1 MLDIAVLALAVA
13 VVIGGYWLFQR
24 VRYHD
29 QMDEALIQILQK
41 QAPAAPAK

>member
-1 MLDIAVLALAVA
+1 MLDVAVLALAVA

-41 QAPAAPAK
+41 QGPAAQAK